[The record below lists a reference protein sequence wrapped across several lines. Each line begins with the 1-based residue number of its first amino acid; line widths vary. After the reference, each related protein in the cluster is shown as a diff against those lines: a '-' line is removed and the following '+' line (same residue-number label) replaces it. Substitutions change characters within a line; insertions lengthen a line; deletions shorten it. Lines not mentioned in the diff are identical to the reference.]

1 MGQRQS
7 TAAGGIADIMNR
19 QLTDSRSFPILSAE
33 DEQELA
39 RRWHSDRDAE
49 AARQI
54 IGSHLRLVAKIARG
68 YSGYGLDAEELI
80 AEGNVG
86 LMQALEKYDA
96 DRGFR
101 FATYA
106 QWWIRAAIQEF
117 VLNSRSM
124 VKMGTTAAQKKL
136 FFNLRRMKNEMR
148 ELGDG
153 DLPPEAVAAIA
164 EALEVSEADV
174 VDMNRRMTGRD
185 ASLNTPANDDG
196 ETEFQDLLKEGG
208 VDQETQLLE
217 ADELSFRRKLLEAGL
232 QRLND
237 RERRIITARRLSDEP
252 MTLDELGKEY
262 GVSSERV
269 RQIEVRALEKLQK
282 AMRDAA
288 LNDNGTRAAA

>member
-1 MGQRQS
+1 MGQRSS
-7 TAAGGIADIMNR
+7 TVADAVNR
-19 QLTDSRSFPILSAE
+19 HLSDSRSFPILSAA
-33 DEQELA
+33 DEQALA
-39 RRWHSDRDAE
+39 QRWHEDRDADS
-49 AARQI
+49 ARQI

-68 YSGYGLDAEELI
+68 YSGYGLDVEELI

-86 LMQALEKYDA
+86 LMQALEKYDTT
-96 DRGFR
+96 RGFR

-106 QWWIRAAIQEF
+106 QWWIRAAIQEY

-148 ELGDG
+148 ELSDG

-164 EALEVSEADV
+164 EALDV
-174 VDMNRRMTGRD
+174 AESDVIDMNRRMTGRD
-185 ASLNTPANDDG
+185 ASLNVPANDDG
-196 ETEFQDLLKEGG
+196 ETEFQDLIREGS
-208 VDQETQLLE
+208 VDQETELLE
-217 ADELSFRRKLLEAGL
+217 ADELSFRRKLLAAGL

-288 LNDNGTRAAA
+288 LNDNGTQAAA

>member
-1 MGQRQS
+1 MDPRQQV
-7 TAAGGIADIMNR
+7 THGIAADIVNR
-19 QLTDSRSFPILSAE
+19 QLTDSRAYPILSAE
-33 DEQELA
+33 EEQALA
-39 RRWHSDRDAE
+39 RRWRDQRDSE
-49 AARQI
+49 AAHQL

-68 YSGYGLDAEELI
+68 YSGYGLEAEELI

-86 LMQALEKYDA
+86 LMQALEKYDP

-106 QWWIRAAIQEF
+106 QWWIRAAIQEY

-148 ELGDG
+148 ELGEG
-153 DLPPEAVAAIA
+153 DLPPEAVTAIA
-164 EALEVSEADV
+164 EALEVSEHEV
-174 VDMNRRMTGRD
+174 IDMNRRMTGRD

-208 VDQETQLLE
+208 ADQEAALVE
-217 ADELSFRRKLLEAGL
+217 SDELSFRRKLLKVGL
-232 QRLND
+232 ERLNE
-237 RERRIITARRLSDEP
+237 RERRIITARRLTDEP

-269 RQIEVRALEKLQK
+269 RQIEVRAFEKLQK

-288 LNDNGTRAAA
+288 LNDNGARAAA